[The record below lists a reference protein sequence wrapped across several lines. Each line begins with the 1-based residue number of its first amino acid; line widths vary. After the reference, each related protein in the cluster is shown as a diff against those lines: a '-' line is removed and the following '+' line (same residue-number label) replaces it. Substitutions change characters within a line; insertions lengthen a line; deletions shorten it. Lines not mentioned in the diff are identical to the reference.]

1 MKKYFLLLL
10 AFIIILILA
19 TGCNTEPTPTQ
30 PQTPP
35 EISEAPKAPSATG
48 PTPDASPPIEEPSS
62 SEEPT
67 PKQPQ
72 EELKVH
78 FIDVGQGDSIL
89 IDLNDI
95 EVLIDGGGRSPG
107 VVDYLRNYIDGP
119 LEVMV
124 ATHPHADHI
133 GGLIAVLSAFEVEQ
147 IWHNGDDRNS
157 KTYRD
162 FMYLV
167 GSEGAETHVA
177 KLHDIIKAG
186 NLSFYVLN
194 PANLEGTKNNNSIV
208 LHLAYEETDFLFT
221 GDAEKEAE
229 GAMMSLSSMHLPE
242 VEILKVG
249 HHGSKT
255 ASSEGFLAITKPKVA
270 IYMAGEGNVYGH
282 PHQETIQTLE
292 NIGAEIFGTDVYGT
306 IVVTTDGKNY
316 TLRSESKSI
325 YTVGTSSSP
334 QPTSTPAPV
343 EEPPVTT
350 IPLPTD
356 IKEVSQ
362 SMELITRKFSWIYQ
376 GEWSWEGAV
385 SRSLYEYYQKLPRPP
400 TDDYSVYVTHP
411 LDDDYIDLLV
421 DKIKKAANEAGFT
434 EYETIEFAAAFVQSL
449 PYALDYVTASYDEY
463 PRYPVET
470 LVDKGGDCEDTSIL
484 LASIIDKLGYGV
496 VLIMLPNHVGVGV
509 KGGENVY
516 GTYWEYK
523 GNKYYYIETTGEGW
537 GIGDLPEEYTN
548 VEASIRPLIPTPVL
562 THEGNIKGKGLFAE
576 VEITVCNLGT
586 APAYNVSVLAGFDAG
601 NGMLWNSKESE
612 LFTIGVNQKLTVILN
627 LRIPLDK
634 HTRLIIQIG
643 IDKVLVSESYT
654 GWFDT

>member
-1 MKKYFLLLL
+1 
-10 AFIIILILA
+10 
-19 TGCNTEPTPTQ
+19 
-30 PQTPP
+30 
-35 EISEAPKAPSATG
+35 
-48 PTPDASPPIEEPSS
+48 
-62 SEEPT
+62 
-67 PKQPQ
+67 
-72 EELKVH
+72 
-78 FIDVGQGDSIL
+78 
-89 IDLNDI
+89 LNDI
-95 EVLIDGGGRSPG
+95 EVLIDGGDRSPG
-107 VVDYLRNYIDGP
+107 VVNYLRNYIDGP

-133 GGLIAVLSAFEVEQ
+133 GGLIAVLSSFEVEQ
-147 IWHNGDDRNS
+147 IWHNGDNSNS

-221 GDAEKEAE
+221 GDVEKEAE
-229 GAMMSLSSMHLPE
+229 GAMMSLSSVRLPE
-242 VEILKVG
+242 VEIFKVG

-255 ASSEGFLAITKPKVA
+255 ASSEDFLAITKPKVA
-270 IYMAGEGNVYGH
+270 IYMAGEGNSYGH
-282 PHQETIQTLE
+282 PHEETIQALE

-362 SMELITRKFSWIYQ
+362 SMELITRNFSWIYQ
-376 GEWSWEGAV
+376 GEWSWEGTV

-421 DKIKKAANEAGFT
+421 NKLKKVANEAGFT
-434 EYETIEFAAAFVQSL
+434 EYETVEFAAAFVQSL

-537 GIGDLPEEYTN
+537 GIGDLPGEYTN
-548 VEASIRPLIPTPVL
+548 IEASIRPLIPIPVL
-562 THEGNIKGKGLFAE
+562 THEGNIKGKELFAE
-576 VEITVCNLGT
+576 VEITVYNLGT

-654 GWFDT
+654 DWFDT